1 MGKRENTER
10 AVTQPCILLLSGLSP
25 LYFTKGTTMHVHK
38 KRNEKKKHPKATR
51 SPGTGDCSETKNPPR
66 LRGKGEKM
74 C

>member
-1 MGKRENTER
+1 MGKGENTER
-10 AVTQPCILLLSGLSP
+10 EATQPCFLLLSGLSP

-38 KRNEKKKHPKATR
+38 KRNEKKTKQKKA
-51 SPGTGDCSETKNPPR
+51 PPR